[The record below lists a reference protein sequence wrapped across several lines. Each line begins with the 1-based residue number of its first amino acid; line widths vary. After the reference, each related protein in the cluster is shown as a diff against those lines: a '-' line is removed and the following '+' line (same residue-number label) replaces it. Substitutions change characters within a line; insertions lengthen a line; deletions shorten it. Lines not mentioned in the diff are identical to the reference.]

1 MRLAAVVGKRSIV
14 SVDVFTDR
22 SVRAL
27 LRDSLTTAKAMA
39 GGRAP
44 ADGPSVDGPKL
55 LSRFVGTAKDQR
67 LVDIPVNR
75 RLWTPSGM
83 RVERGDR
90 VTWLAWGRAYAM
102 TRRGIGTGP
111 SFGMLCRVGDGPVLM
126 SPRPTYTFIADRDGE
141 VLFGGRLP
149 AELQPDGELRT
160 DRIPFGA
167 MRGGFTAV
175 VVVWPDACDPLTELK
190 RFASLDSS
198 GLCAIECERL
208 AAPPAP
214 PLGWSHHPLLGHE
227 DVYANSADGIAVDCA
242 DTVGI
247 IRYPVQ
253 IALTDEVCLRW
264 SWRVDRLPSS
274 LPENT
279 IFTHDYVSIAVEF
292 DNGLDLTWQWSSSLP
307 QGLAYPC
314 PLDHWRHRETHIV
327 VRSGTSDLGRWVTD
341 ERPVLADARSA
352 IGGEAPREIVA
363 VWLIAVS
370 LNQHGS
376 ALGAI
381 RDIELRD
388 GSVVTTIATA

>member
-1 MRLAAVVGKRSIV
+1 MRLAAGVRKRSIV
-14 SVDVFTDR
+14 CVDVFTDR
-22 SVRAL
+22 SVRAVL
-27 LRDSLTTAKAMA
+27 QESLTSAKAMA
-39 GGRAP
+39 GARPP
-44 ADGPSVDGPKL
+44 AGQPPVDGPKL
-55 LSRFVGTAKDQR
+55 LSRFVGATKDQR
-67 LVDIPVNR
+67 LVDIPANR
-75 RLWTPSGM
+75 RPWTPSGI

-102 TRRGIGTGP
+102 TQRGIGTGP
-111 SFGMLCRVGDGPVLM
+111 SFGMLCRVGDGPVQM
-126 SPRPTYTFIADRDGE
+126 SARPTYTFTADRDGE

-149 AELQPDGELRT
+149 AELQPNGEVKT

-175 VVVWPDACDPLTELK
+175 VVVWHDASDPLAELK

-198 GLCAIECERL
+198 GLCTVEHERL
-208 AAPPAP
+208 SAPPEP
-214 PLGWSHHPLLGHE
+214 PPGWFHHPLLGRE
-227 DVYANSADGIAVDCA
+227 DVYASTADTITVDCE

-247 IRYPVQ
+247 IRRPVELD
-253 IALTDEVCLRW
+253 LTDQVSLRW

-279 IFTHDYVSIAVEF
+279 MFTHDYVSIAAEF
-292 DNGLDLTWQWSSSLP
+292 DDGRDLTWQWSSTLP
-307 QGLAYPC
+307 LGLAYRC

-327 VRSGTSDLGRWVTD
+327 VRSGSSELGSWVTD

-352 IGGEAPREIVA
+352 IGGQAPRRVVA

-376 ALGAI
+376 AVGAF
-381 RDIELRD
+381 RDIELHN
-388 GSVVTTIATA
+388 GSEVTTI